1 MTLGQ
6 TAGEGSDP
14 ALCIAGELRNLGRG
28 AEHAQF
34 ILIEGDVITTTTPLE
49 TFITVNTIELATELL
64 EKHASATANRPKN
77 VMIHDL
83 LGWSEGV
90 AFRKHDEW
98 HKKQRRLMA
107 SALHHTAARSYELQH
122 HNSTLELLRRISRD
136 QTSFQ
141 KHVSAAVGDFILRL
155 AYGYTPGQDDTL
167 AMVHRAFSYMAKA
180 SVQYFLVN
188 DFPFLKYLPAWFP
201 GGGFQAFAKEG
212 KESRVMYASSSFEMV
227 FEQVRTGRTEAP
239 SYVSQLLE
247 AKGGANITDTDIELI
262 KWTAASLFAGGST
275 TTVGLVWSFILMV
288 SLHPEAA
295 KLAQAEI
302 DTIIGRE
309 RLPEL
314 KDRENMP
321 YTDALIQEVIRL
333 CPVAPLVLIPI
344 EGLPHTATEDIQLG
358 DHHIPKNATINA
370 NIWAMLRDP
379 KHYSSAHTFDP
390 SRYLKP
396 IPDPDPRKYSFG
408 FGRRVCPGHHVAN
421 NATWIMCTG
430 ILSVFDLQ
438 PSPELLARVEELGG
452 RSSLQMYKL
461 FQPYL
466 V

>member
-1 MTLGQ
+1 MTLSQ

-28 AEHAQF
+28 AAVLGLLVFSVYSDRRGRYYHYHA
-34 ILIEGDVITTTTPLE
+34 LE

-107 SALHHTAARSYELQH
+107 SALHHTAARS
-122 HNSTLELLRRISRD
+122 RISRD

-262 KWTAASLFAGGST
+262 KWTLRLCLRVYFKTSDH
-275 TTVGLVWSFILMV
+275 FILIGDSV
-288 SLHPEAA
+288 EDPA

-333 CPVAPLVLIPI
+333 CPSPR
-344 EGLPHTATEDIQLG
+344 LPHTATEDIQLG

-438 PSPELLARVEELGG
+438 PSPELLARVEELGAG
-452 RSSLQMYKL
+452 RLCRCTSCSNRI
-461 FQPYL
+461 
-466 V
+466 